1 MTVRAAL
8 GASRG
13 RLIRQMLAE
22 SVLLSGMGAV
32 VGVPLAAAAL
42 RALWPYFPEVKI
54 AGALG
59 VTIDIRA
66 LGVTLAL
73 TLVTTVLLG
82 IVPALQT
89 KRTDRLRVSGGSYQ
103 RAAGSALLTIEI
115 ALSLMLLVSATL
127 LVRSLWNLQRVDPG
141 FRADRLTTMQ
151 VWLPQAKYPDAG
163 GVSRFYEE
171 VLRRVQQ
178 VHGVSAAA
186 VVNVRPFL
194 GWTLGARLQIPG
206 HIAQSP
212 EDPIVEFRVI
222 TPT

>member
-1 MTVRAAL
+1 
-8 GASRG
+8 
-13 RLIRQMLAE
+13 
-22 SVLLSGMGAV
+22 
-32 VGVPLAAAAL
+32 
-42 RALWPYFPEVKI
+42 
-54 AGALG
+54 
-59 VTIDIRA
+59 
-66 LGVTLAL
+66 
-73 TLVTTVLLG
+73 
-82 IVPALQT
+82 
-89 KRTDRLRVSGGSYQ
+89 
-103 RAAGSALLTIEI
+103 
-115 ALSLMLLVSATL
+115 MLLITATL

-206 HIAQSP
+206 HITQSP

-222 TPT
+222 TPAYLAALRTPLIRGRSFTESDRSDALPVALVN